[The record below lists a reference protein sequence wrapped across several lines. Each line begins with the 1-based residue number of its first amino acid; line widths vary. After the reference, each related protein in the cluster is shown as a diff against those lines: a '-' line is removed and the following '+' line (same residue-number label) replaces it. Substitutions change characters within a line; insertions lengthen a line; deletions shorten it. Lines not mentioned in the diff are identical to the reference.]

1 MAMVDIDAINENGSD
16 AEAPEATVDAVA
28 LRAKRF
34 DSVQADIDSLQRRFR
49 QIELHRKQAGVSTGH
64 LAEVKMLQLSRLK
77 EISLTARDDLRLET
91 DKQHS
96 MIRHSLGLR
105 IGRMQD
111 EAERYHSKIAH
122 ETRKLNDIDKRI
134 DKQRVLLIEQ
144 KKAALA
150 ALSSRDSVHY
160 MERRL
165 LVDEGKLDSAL
176 VKFSEALSQN
186 KAMRES
192 IDDLRRERT
201 TFDSLVHRNEL
212 ELHETKDE
220 LSVMMQ
226 KTLQM
231 LEAKERTTKDLAVM
245 KDTAFVELQKIEA
258 EWHELA
264 RLLTEDSI
272 QQEAQMMKDM
282 QRARE
287 KRNVKMSD
295 AISGDAAKESKATAR
310 LACAENRVRET
321 RHLISERTLH
331 VREQEAAIAKVLQ
344 ATGID
349 SIDKIVDAFV
359 RAENSNFHLFSR
371 LSEIN
376 AQIEAGE
383 AEAIEMSA
391 QRRALQMKA
400 VSKEQVRRR
409 KALEKIVTGEKTAES
424 RIAEQ
429 SAVVKR
435 ANKTVAL
442 IIKRVTKFMKAL
454 SLDSGDPLAPDVKVN
469 EANFE
474 QYLVRMENH
483 TNRLVNRYL
492 QTHDMTDAE
501 RVKLVEVRKP
511 APVQIV
517 APDGTFGDDDDLDAP
532 DDLYAS
538 GGRRAP
544 SSASNAF

>member
-1 MAMVDIDAINENGSD
+1 
-16 AEAPEATVDAVA
+16 
-28 LRAKRF
+28 
-34 DSVQADIDSLQRRFR
+34 
-49 QIELHRKQAGVSTGH
+49 
-64 LAEVKMLQLSRLK
+64 MLQLSRLK

-165 LVDEGKLDSAL
+165 LVDEGKLDSVSRAGKRPPLHLLLTAGLCQAL